1 MSLQLIVEIVATSV
15 VASGAAW
22 AVVANL
28 SKTLLSQK
36 LAQELE
42 RYKTELT
49 KEVESFM
56 LFVGKELHGFSTQF
70 SRLDHQRATGIM
82 EIHGLI
88 CDIEQLVI
96 WASSAAGTTLISTSP
111 ESRTMDALNKA
122 WEGIAKLNHVLNYH
136 TLLLNER
143 VYTLVQ
149 EWSKEMM
156 AIVSFIGNEVEPIRR
171 QALISDLDKRETAI
185 EAIRSKHLDTSL
197 PKLGSIRKELEAEFR
212 KILGT
217 GN

>member
-1 MSLQLIVEIVATSV
+1 MSLQLIIEIVTTSI

-22 AVVANL
+22 AVVAYL
-28 SKTLLSQK
+28 SKTLLGQK

-42 RYKTELT
+42 RYKTDLT
-49 KEVESFM
+49 KEVESFK

-70 SRLDHQRATGIM
+70 SRLDHQRATGVM

-96 WASSAAGTTLISTSP
+96 WASSAAGTALISTSP

-149 EWSKEMM
+149 EWSKVMM
-156 AIVSFIGNEVEPIRR
+156 AIVSSIGNEVEPIRR
-171 QALISDLDKRETAI
+171 QAHHSDLEERESTI
-185 EAIRSKHLDTSL
+185 SAIRSKHIDTSL
-197 PKLGSIRKELEAEFR
+197 PQLGRIRKELEAEFR
-212 KILGT
+212 KMLGT
-217 GN
+217 

>member
-1 MSLQLIVEIVATSV
+1 MTLQLFIEIVTTSI

-22 AVVANL
+22 AVVACL
-28 SKTLLSQK
+28 GKTLLSQK

-42 RYKTELT
+42 SYKSELT
-49 KEVESFM
+49 KEVESFK

-70 SRLDHQRATGIM
+70 SRLDQQRATGVM

-96 WASSAAGTTLISTSP
+96 WASSAGGTALISTSP
-111 ESRTMDALNKA
+111 ESRTMDALNRA

-136 TLLLNER
+136 ALLLNEK
-143 VYTLVQ
+143 VYVLVQ

-156 AIVSFIGNEVEPIRR
+156 AVISYIGNEIEPIRK
-171 QALISDLDKRETAI
+171 QALSGNLEARESTISDIRGKYLDA
-185 EAIRSKHLDTSL
+185 SL
-197 PKLGSIRKELEAEFR
+197 PKLGGIRKELENEFR

-217 GN
+217 